1 MAKCNNNKCGTSSIG
16 PDSFGFGAGR
26 LNTNGFYEFPCDA
39 CARAFEEKHPEYKGR
54 CWPPQGQDIE
64 KLSEELT
71 RECDED
77 DNP

>member
-1 MAKCNNNKCGTSSIG
+1 MT
-16 PDSFGFGAGR
+16 GR
-26 LNTNGFYEFPCDA
+26 SYK

-77 DNP
+77 DNPYEIPEEYCLGIIGAHDETT